1 MRAIGYFRPKEGP
14 KYVEAFKE
22 AFLDYCDRHVHQPVE
37 TYYDYIGS
45 GRDHSPNFRAMVEH
59 MRRSASGYLV
69 VVPDATHLG
78 SDLETV
84 ARAVVE
90 LEALDAKVT
99 CDDDDMPD
107 PLQNSFQRLAVKGV
121 SRTRSSRIQASMRRR
136 AMQGLGLGKPPYGYR
151 IGLKG
156 TLEVVPNEVPVVELI
171 FRLRTK
177 EELGVRLI
185 ARHLNERGIP
195 TRRGGKWNMVTIRDI
210 LRNSTYIGTYRRFG
224 MSVPKSHEAIIPP
237 QVFRAAQEVTRA
249 RRPIGRV
256 VNAQPFLLSGLVVC
270 GYCDNKMMGVTRRQ
284 SWKRKDGRRGR
295 GVYRYYQC
303 QSRNNQSLCGY
314 HTWRAAR
321 LEGAAMGQLKQALRY
336 RELEARL
343 DPEAAKSRRD
353 EVKAAF
359 DARVQNAE
367 RRFLQSMR
375 QAAMGKLTTV
385 RLGEYL
391 DDLDSVRNAAKNAD
405 KPLDVDKTLENW
417 DSLEMEDQQRF
428 LNEHVSRI
436 IVKDDSVDVAV

>member
-14 KYVEAFKE
+14 KYVEAFKD
-22 AFLDYCDRHVHQPVE
+22 AFLDYCDRNGHQPAE
-37 TYYDYIGS
+37 TFYDSIDGDG
-45 GRDHSPNFRAMVEH
+45 GRLPNYRAMVEF
-59 MRRSASGYLV
+59 MRESTGGYLV

-78 SDLETV
+78 GDLEAV

-90 LEALDAKVT
+90 LEALGGKVT

-107 PLQNSFQRLAVKGV
+107 PLQNSFLTLDVKGV
-121 SRTRSSRIQASMRRR
+121 SRTRSTRIQTSMRRR

-151 IGLKG
+151 IGSKG
-156 TLEVVPNEVPVVELI
+156 TLEVVPEEVPVVELI

-210 LRNSTYIGTYRRFG
+210 LRNSTYIGTYRRFD
-224 MSVPKSHEAIIPP
+224 MSVPNSHEAIIPGE
-237 QVFRAAQEVTRA
+237 VFRAAQEVTRA
-249 RRPIGRV
+249 RRPVGRV

-284 SWKRKDGRRGR
+284 SWKRKDGRRAR

-303 QSRNNQSLCGY
+303 QTRNNQSLCGY
-314 HTWRAAR
+314 HTWRASR
-321 LEGAAMGQLKQALRY
+321 LEGTAMGQLKQALRS

-343 DPEAAKSRRD
+343 DPEAAKSRQ
-353 EVKAAF
+353 EQAKAEWET
-359 DARVQNAE
+359 RVQNAE
-367 RRFLQSMR
+367 RRFVQSMK
-375 QAAMGKLTTV
+375 QAARGKLTTG

-391 DDLDSVRNAAKNAD
+391 DDLDSVRTAAKNAD
-405 KPLDVDKTLENW
+405 RPLDVDKTLANW
-417 DSLEMEDQQRF
+417 DSLELGDQQRF

-436 IVKDDSVDVAV
+436 VVKDDSVEVAV

>member
-22 AFLDYCDRHVHQPVE
+22 AFLDYCDRNVHQPVE
-37 TYYDYIGS
+37 TYYDYIGVEG
-45 GRDHSPNFRAMVEH
+45 GRLPNYRAMVDF
-59 MRRSASGYLV
+59 MRESGGGYLV

-78 SDLETV
+78 GDLEAV

-90 LEALDAKVT
+90 LEALGGKVT

-107 PLQNSFQRLAVKGV
+107 PLQNSFLTLDVKGV
-121 SRTRSSRIQASMRRR
+121 SRTRSTRIQTSMRRR
-136 AMQGLGLGKPPYGYR
+136 AMKGLGLGKPPYGYR
-151 IGLKG
+151 IGPKG
-156 TLEVVPNEVPVVELI
+156 TLEVVPDEVPVVELI

-224 MSVPKSHEAIIPP
+224 MSVPKSHEAIIPGE
-237 QVFRAAQEVTRA
+237 VFRAAQEVTRS
-249 RRPIGRV
+249 RRPVGRV

-284 SWKRKDGRRGR
+284 SWKRKDGRRAR

-303 QSRNNQSLCGY
+303 QTRNNQSLCGY
-314 HTWRAAR
+314 HTWRASR
-321 LEGAAMGQLKQALRY
+321 LEGTAMGQLKHALRT
-336 RELEARL
+336 REMEARL
-343 DPEAAKSRRD
+343 DPEAAKSRQE
-353 EVKAAF
+353 EVKAAWE
-359 DARVQNAE
+359 ARVRNAE
-367 RRFLQSMR
+367 RRFIQSMK
-375 QAAMGKLTTV
+375 QAASGKLTTE

-391 DDLDSVRNAAKNAD
+391 VDLDKVRNSARNAGR
-405 KPLDVDKTLENW
+405 PLDVDRTLENW
-417 DSLEMEDQQRF
+417 DSLELEDQQLF
-428 LNEHVSRI
+428 LSEHVSRI
-436 IVKDDSVDVAV
+436 VVRDDSVEVAV

>member
-1 MRAIGYFRPKEGP
+1 MRAIGYFRPKERTG
-14 KYVEAFKE
+14 YVEAFKE
-22 AFLDYCDRHVHQPVE
+22 AFLDYCDLNVHQPVE
-37 TYYDYIGS
+37 TFFDYING
-45 GRDHSPNFRAMVEH
+45 GKDDSPSFRAMVEY
-59 MRRSASGYLV
+59 MRRSTSGYLV

-78 SDLETV
+78 SDLESV

-90 LEALDAKVT
+90 LEALGAKVT

-107 PLQNSFQRLAVKGV
+107 PLQNSFQKLAVKGV
-121 SRTRSSRIQASMRRR
+121 SRTRSSRIQTSMRRR
-136 AMQGLGLGKPPYGYR
+136 AMQGLGLGRPPYGYR
-151 IGLKG
+151 IGSKG
-156 TLEVVPNEVPVVELI
+156 TLEVVPEEVPVVELI
-171 FRLRTK
+171 FRLRTR

-224 MSVPKSHEAIIPP
+224 MSVPKSHEAIISP

-256 VNAQPFLLSGLVVC
+256 VNAQPFLLSGLLVC

-303 QSRNNQSLCGY
+303 QTRNNQSLCGY

-321 LEGAAMGQLKQALRY
+321 LEGAAMGQLKHVLRY
-336 RELEARL
+336 REMEERL

-367 RRFLQSMR
+367 RRFLQSMK
-375 QAAMGKLTTV
+375 QAAMGKLTTE

-391 DDLDSVRNAAKNAD
+391 VDLDAVRDAAKNAD
-405 KPLDVDKTLENW
+405 RPLDVGKTLEDW
-417 DSLEMEDQQRF
+417 DSLEIGDQQRF

-436 IVKDDSVDVAV
+436 VVKDDSVEVAV